1 MKRLNHLED
10 MERQMEILKSIDIDK
25 VITTMTEK
33 DRKL

>member
-10 MERQMEILKSIDIDK
+10 MERQMEILKSIDIEK